1 MEPPLTDGA
10 VRSSNDV
17 ASFAVNLSP
26 FPQSTTNAVYQ
37 TSVIPPPE
45 IGQLPVRKLRPVR
58 SYVDNMPCNNSNS
71 DSDLGF
77 MTQFSAQNALPKE
90 CDNDVTC
97 VINQCSELDVFPVEH
112 MKTEFHANCFNIIS
126 QARILDAEFSS
137 DLGCM
142 SQFPAQNAST
152 VLPRE
157 GGFVDSLAG
166 NGVPC
171 LGNRCSE
178 AKAEI
183 SAVQQMKSEFHA
195 DCLNLISQA
204 RILEAE
210 FSSSSDDSESSEA
223 IEEHLNRKRKR
234 KTRKSIKL
242 YLEDVVMRLMDKQE
256 QMHKQLIEMIEK
268 KEHERISREEAWKQQ
283 EVERAKRDGELRAE
297 ETSRNLALISFLENL
312 LGEEFQIP
320 KSSEISSV
328 VKDEGEFHGQEADA
342 RSSDPCNRRWPKS
355 EVQALV
361 SVRTCLDHKFLKGAK
376 GSVWEEV
383 ADGLAKMG
391 YIRTPKK
398 CKEKWE
404 NINKYYK
411 RTIDSGK
418 TRPKNYRSC
427 PYFHE
432 LDTLYKNGLL
442 NHGAGNCVKSETE
455 SKNAEE

>member
-90 CDNDVTC
+90 CDNDVT
-97 VINQCSELDVFPVEH
+97 L
-112 MKTEFHANCFNIIS
+112 
-126 QARILDAEFSS
+126 
-137 DLGCM
+137 
-142 SQFPAQNAST
+142 
-152 VLPRE
+152 LPRE

-234 KTRKSIKL
+234 KTRNSIKL
-242 YLEDVVMRLMDKQE
+242 YLEDVVRRLMDKQE

-268 KEHERISREEAWKQQ
+268 KEHERITREEAWKQQ

-297 ETSRNLALISFLENL
+297 ETSRNLVLISFLENL

-455 SKNAEE
+455 SKNTEE

>member
-90 CDNDVTC
+90 CDNDVT
-97 VINQCSELDVFPVEH
+97 L
-112 MKTEFHANCFNIIS
+112 
-126 QARILDAEFSS
+126 
-137 DLGCM
+137 
-142 SQFPAQNAST
+142 
-152 VLPRE
+152 LPRE
-157 GGFVDSLAG
+157 GDFVDSLAG

-171 LGNRCSE
+171 LGNSCSE

-234 KTRKSIKL
+234 KTRNSIKL
-242 YLEDVVMRLMDKQE
+242 YLEDVVRRLMDKQE

-268 KEHERISREEAWKQQ
+268 KEHERIAREEAWKQQ

-297 ETSRNLALISFLENL
+297 ETSRNLVLISFLENL

>member
-1 MEPPLTDGA
+1 MERLTDGGGLP
-10 VRSSNDV
+10 SNDI
-17 ASFAVNLSP
+17 ASFADNLAP
-26 FPQSTTNAVYQ
+26 FPESTNVVYANP
-37 TSVIPPPE
+37 SAVIPPPV
-45 IGQLPVRKLRPVR
+45 IHHLPVSPVRKLRPVR
-58 SYVDNMPCNNSNS
+58 FGNGRTYVDMVDSSCDMDEALMTCS
-71 DSDLGF
+71 SDLGF
-77 MTQFSAQNALPKE
+77 LSQFSAE
-90 CDNDVTC
+90 
-97 VINQCSELDVFPVEH
+97 
-112 MKTEFHANCFNIIS
+112 
-126 QARILDAEFSS
+126 
-137 DLGCM
+137 
-142 SQFPAQNAST
+142 NAST
-152 VLPRE
+152 VNDVLPRDC
-157 GGFVDSLAG
+157 GFVDSFAE
-166 NGVPC
+166 NGVAC
-171 LGNRCSE
+171 VGNRCSE
-178 AKAEI
+178 AEI
-183 SAVQQMKSEFHA
+183 SAVQQMKSEFDA

-234 KTRKSIKL
+234 ETRKSLKL
-242 YLEDVVMRLMDKQE
+242 YLEDMVRRLMDKQE

-268 KEHERISREEAWKQQ
+268 KEEERIIREEAWKQQ

-320 KSSEISSV
+320 KSSEITRL
-328 VKDEGEFHGQEADA
+328 VKDEGEVHGQEADVG
-342 RSSDPCNRRWPKS
+342 SDPCNRRWPKS

-361 SVRTCLDHKFLKGAK
+361 SVRTSLDHKFLKGAK

-418 TRPKNYRSC
+418 TRPRNYRSC

-432 LDTLYKNGLL
+432 LDLLYKNGLL
-442 NHGAGNCVKSETE
+442 NQGAGNCVKSETE
-455 SKNAEE
+455 SKTAQE